1 MLNFAKDTFDDFHT
15 YEVDWTPDQI
25 SWSIDGKVGRVVK
38 KADTLNATTKVY
50 HYPQTPAR
58 VQLSLW
64 PGGLASNA
72 EGTILWSGGLIDW
85 VNAPDIKD
93 PGYYYATF
101 KEVTIQC
108 YDPPSDAVVQG
119 TKSYRYNNVAG
130 MENNVV
136 ISNSNTVL
144 KSFLGTGTNMTA
156 DLPKASKSGSG
167 STPSSTDNIETVPGL
182 TGAGTGA
189 DSLRGS
195 DGSESGSSSG
205 SDGSSDS
212 GSGAGKG
219 GSNTFSQG
227 DTSGNNGNSGNSGAA
242 VGNVVKGSMLAIVVA
257 FAGIMVL

>member
-1 MLNFAKDTFDDFHT
+1 
-15 YEVDWTPDQI
+15 
-25 SWSIDGKVGRVVK
+25 VGRVVK
-38 KADTLNATTKVY
+38 KADTFNTTTKVY

-72 EGTILWSGGLIDW
+72 EGTIAWSGGLIDW

-108 YDPPSDAVVQG
+108 YDPPSDAIVQG
-119 TKSYRYNNVAG
+119 SKSYYYNNVAG

-136 ISNSNTVL
+136 IGNNNTVL
-144 KSFLGTGTNMTA
+144 KSFLGTGTNMNA
-156 DLPKASKSGSG
+156 ELPKGSKSSSG
-167 STPSSTDNIETVPGL
+167 STPSSTNDIETIPGL
-182 TGAGTGA
+182 NDAGTGA

-195 DGSESGSSSG
+195 DSSGSSSG
-205 SDGSSDS
+205 SGYSSGSGSGSDGSSS
-212 GSGAGKG
+212 GSAGGAGKG

-227 DTSGNNGNSGNSGAA
+227 DTSGNTGAA